1 MATNEE
7 QTRWIVHGERL
18 IYDNE
23 WIRLGLVD
31 VEIPDGERF
40 EHHAVHLGRAAMTV
54 VVDDEQRVL
63 MMWRHRFLFDRWGW
77 ELPGG
82 LVEVGEDPQ
91 ATAAREVEEETGYRL
106 REIEHLITFQPMVG
120 MVDSEHLVFLGRGA
134 ELAGEPVGEVEA
146 DRLEWIP
153 MKEIPGMIARGD
165 VWNSGVLVGL
175 LYARE
180 RLNALHD

>member
-1 MATNEE
+1 MAINEE

-18 IYDNE
+18 VYDNR

-31 VEIPDGERF
+31 VEIPGGERF
-40 EHHAVHLGRAAMTV
+40 EHHAVHLDRAAMTV
-54 VVDDEQRVL
+54 LVDDQNRIL
-63 MMWRHRFLFDRWGW
+63 MLWRHRFLFDRWGW

-82 LVEVGEDPQ
+82 LVEVGEDPKE
-91 ATAAREVEEETGYRL
+91 TAAREVEEETGYRPK
-106 REIEHLITFQPMVG
+106 EIEHLITFQPMVG
-120 MVDSEHLVFLGRGA
+120 MVDSEHIVFLGRGA
-134 ELAGEPVGEVEA
+134 ELVGEPSGEIEA

-153 MKEIPGMIARGD
+153 MREIPGMIARGD

-180 RLNALHD
+180 RLNGLRG